1 MQLSLR
7 AREICK
13 RAKYVCSSCFL
24 KDVCLN
30 NNYESE
36 DIKIFE
42 MNELANKYNKI
53 ISTTSNVAMDS
64 YLKSEREFYAQK
76 RKDTKI
82 RKNNEKKAK
91 IASINKALAK
101 ITNTTKKS
109 TSSQKSK
116 KKV

>member
-24 KDVCLN
+24 KEVCLN
-30 NNYESE
+30 NNYETE
-36 DIKIFE
+36 EIKIFE
-42 MNELANKYNKI
+42 MNELANKYNRI

-76 RKDTKI
+76 RKDTRI
-82 RKNNEKKAK
+82 RKSNEKKAR
-91 IASINKALAK
+91 IAKLNKEFNKLEK
-101 ITNTTKKS
+101 QNKS
-109 TSSQKSK
+109 SSSQKSK